1 MVVKHTQYSPQF
13 ATLNSGEW
21 KTIFGNIFFFL
32 GGGAV
37 TNGCYKPTSF
47 SLFCLL
53 NQTFHFPEIRK
64 KRSFICRC
72 TLYSLGSRG
81 ERNLGKRKG
90 RATPGEGEEGE
101 GEGGEKDEEGT
112 TRT

>member
-1 MVVKHTQYSPQF
+1 M
-13 ATLNSGEW
+13 
-21 KTIFGNIFFFL
+21 
-32 GGGAV
+32 
-37 TNGCYKPTSF
+37 
-47 SLFCLL
+47 
-53 NQTFHFPEIRK
+53 
-64 KRSFICRC
+64 SFIFRC